1 MTRMALKTLWW
12 RKRRVRG
19 VASAVFLGI
28 AFLTGTQVLADTV
41 DSSITGAI
49 SSGNSGTDAVVRN
62 ATDVSSSPGARR
74 APIPAS
80 VLTSVRATPGVAD
93 AVGVI
98 DGYGQIV
105 GSNGRVIKQNGP
117 RLATNWVANS
127 ALNPYR
133 IVDGHPPQNDH
144 EVVINRAAARSGHL
158 SVGDRTTIDVPA
170 PVGVVISGIATFG
183 SADALGGS
191 SYAAFTLH
199 AAQRYLVPRPDEITT
214 VAVKAKAGVAQ
225 ATLAQRLQQRL
236 PAGVQA
242 ISGSQLNSE
251 ALADVDQEFLDGF
264 RVFLTAFAVIA
275 LVIAMFS
282 IYNTYSIMAAQRARE
297 SALLRAVGATRR
309 QLLALGVLEAAFIG
323 VIASVAGVGA
333 GLGLAAG
340 LKGLFAGFGF
350 ALPASGLTL
359 TATTVAIG
367 LSTGIAACVLAALA
381 PAVASS
387 RMPPVAALRE
397 IALHRERRPRRRVAA
412 GIAAAGVGVALVASA
427 ALAADG
433 SAAIAGLGVLLTITG
448 AILLGPAIA
457 KPAAAAIGSIAARR
471 RGASGTL
478 ARRNAARDPQ
488 RTARAASAL
497 MIGITVVALLTVV
510 ASSLATSARSS
521 TADVVRADLAI
532 SPGSG
537 YSTSGLSPSLA
548 DDVRRLPQVR
558 QVAELSTDSVRVAA
572 DDEKVTLAQ
581 PASLTSVLALHTG
594 SGSLQLGNRQIA
606 VSQTV
611 ATQKHYKLG
620 TVVPIQFADG
630 TTERFA
636 VAAIYATNAVT
647 EDYLMTRAAWIPHTQ
662 TVMDDTVLVKL
673 APGQQVA
680 AAQNAVKQAVRR
692 YGSPAVDTRGA
703 FIDSQTAGV
712 SAFVGIIYVMLA
724 MAILIALGSIANTLS
739 LSVHERTRELGV
751 LRAIGQSRRQ
761 LRSMIRLESVITS
774 ALGSITGVALGVF
787 AGWGLVE
794 ALASPD
800 DGTRVSIPAATLLL
814 ILAIGALAGVLAS
827 RRPARAA
834 ARIDVL
840 TAVASE

>member
-1 MTRMALKTLWW
+1 MTRMALKALWW

-41 DSSITGAI
+41 DSSIAGEI
-49 SSGNSGTDAVVRN
+49 SSADRGTDVVVRN
-62 ATDVSSSPGARR
+62 ATSVSSSPGTRR

-80 VLTSVRATPGVAD
+80 VLASVRATPGVAD
-93 AVGVI
+93 AAAEI

-105 GSNGRVIKQNGP
+105 GSNGKVIKQNGP
-117 RLATNWVANS
+117 RLATNWVADS

-133 IVDGHPPQNDH
+133 ILEGHPPDKDH
-144 EVVINRAAARSGHL
+144 DVVINRAAARSGHL

-170 PVGVVISGIATFG
+170 PVPVVIAGIATFG
-183 SADALGGS
+183 SADAFGGS
-191 SYAAFTLH
+191 SYAAFTFH
-199 AAQRYLVPRPDEITT
+199 AARRYLVSRPDQITS
-214 VAVKAKAGVAQ
+214 VAVKAKPGVAPS
-225 ATLAQRLQQRL
+225 TLVERLQQRL

-242 ISGSQLNSE
+242 ITGSQLSSE
-251 ALADVDQEFLDGF
+251 ALADVDKEFLNGF

-275 LVIAMFS
+275 LVVAMFS
-282 IYNTYSIMAAQRARE
+282 IYNTYSIVAAQRARE

-309 QLLALGVLEAAFIG
+309 QLVALGMLEAVTVA
-323 VIASVAGVGA
+323 VLASAAGVGA

-359 TATTVAIG
+359 TAKTVAIA

-381 PAVASS
+381 PALGSS
-387 RMPPVAALRE
+387 RISPVAALRE
-397 IALHRERRPRRRVAA
+397 VALDRQRRPRLRIAA
-412 GIAAAGVGVALVASA
+412 GLATAGVGVALVAFA
-427 ALAADG
+427 ALKADG
-433 SAAIAGLGVLLTITG
+433 GGAVAGVGALLTIAG

-457 KPAAAAIGSIAARR
+457 GPAAVAIGSLVGRR
-471 RGASGTL
+471 HGASGML
-478 ARRNAARDPQ
+478 ARRNAGRDPQ

-510 ASSLATSARSS
+510 ASSLSTSVRDS

-532 SPGSG
+532 TPGSG
-537 YSTSGLSPSLA
+537 YSTSGLSPA
-548 DDVRRLPQVR
+548 AANDVRRLPQVQ
-558 QVAELSTDSVRVAA
+558 QVVELSTDTVRVSA
-572 DDEKVTLAQ
+572 DSENVTIAQ
-581 PASLTSVLALHTG
+581 PASLSSVLALQTRG
-594 SGSLQLGNRQIA
+594 GSLRLGDRQIG

-611 ATQKHYKLG
+611 AAQKHYKLG
-620 TVVPIQFADG
+620 TAIPIQFADG
-630 TTERFA
+630 TTERFT
-636 VAAIYATNAVT
+636 VDAIYATNAVT
-647 EDYLMTRAAWIPHTQ
+647 DDYLITRAAWLPHTQ
-662 TVMDDTVLVKL
+662 TVLDDTVLIKL
-673 APGQQVA
+673 APGQPVA
-680 AAQNAVKQAVRR
+680 TAQDAVRR
-692 YGSPAVDTRGA
+692 AVKGYGAPAVDTRAG
-703 FIDSQTAGV
+703 FIDSQTAGA

-739 LSVHERTRELGV
+739 LSIHERTRELGV

-774 ALGSITGVALGVF
+774 AVGSITGVVIGVF

-794 ALASPD
+794 ALASPYD
-800 DGTRVSIPAATLLL
+800 QTRVSFPAATLVL
-814 ILAIGALAGVLAS
+814 ILALGALAGVLAS

-840 TAVASE
+840 TAIASE